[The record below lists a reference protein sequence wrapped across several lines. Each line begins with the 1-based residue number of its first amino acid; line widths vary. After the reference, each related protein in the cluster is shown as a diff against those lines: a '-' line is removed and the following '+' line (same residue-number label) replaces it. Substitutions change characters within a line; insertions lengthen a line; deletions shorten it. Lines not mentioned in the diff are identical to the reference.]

1 MGKTIKLI
9 INILIFIVVIGFIGY
24 MVSSVNKDEKSPA
37 TTVVQEAFVSPMEKV
52 KTFDFPFEIEHFV
65 LSEKQIFLTDSQTVY
80 VYRANGETLNSFP
93 IKSGMRDIE
102 VADDKL
108 YVLYP
113 TFIDVYSTNGDSV
126 NHWEACSDRSDYCAM
141 ALTNDFVFVTDAQNK
156 NICKYTREGNFVKFI
171 ASPHN
176 FIIPSYSFDIFNHN
190 DTIYAVN
197 SGRHLIES
205 YTTDGDFIASF
216 GGSGTE
222 SGFFAGCCNPAH
234 IQIDRNGQF
243 FTSEKGNPRISTF
256 KKNGQFDQVLL
267 NNQLLGGGY
276 DAYEIGIDAN
286 RLFVAGKNHI
296 DIYAF
301 KN

>member
-9 INILIFIVVIGFIGY
+9 INIIIFIVVVGFIAYIVG
-24 MVSSVNKDEKSPA
+24 SVNKDEKSPA
-37 TTVVQEAFVSPMEKV
+37 TTVVQKAFVSPMEKI

-65 LSEKQIFLTDSQTVY
+65 LRDNQIFLTDSQTVY
-80 VYRANGETLNSFP
+80 IYRANGEALNSFP
-93 IKSGMRDIE
+93 VESGLRDLE
-102 VADDKL
+102 VDNDKL

-113 TFIDVYSTNGDSV
+113 TSIDVYATNGDSV
-126 NHWEACSDRSDYCAM
+126 NHWEACSERSDYCAM
-141 ALTNDFVFVTDAQNK
+141 TLTDDFVFVTDAQNK

-171 ASPHN
+171 FSPHD
-176 FIIPSYSFDIFNHN
+176 FIIPSYSFDILNHN

-205 YTTDGDFIASF
+205 YTPNGDFIASF
-216 GGSGTE
+216 GGSGTD
-222 SGFFAGCCNPAH
+222 SGFFAGCCNPAY
-234 IQIDRNGQF
+234 ILINQKGEF
-243 FTSEKGNPRISTF
+243 FTSEKGNPRICTF
-256 KKNGQFDQVLL
+256 DKSGQFDQVLL

-276 DAYEIGIDAN
+276 DAYAIGIDDD
-286 RLFVAGKNHI
+286 RLFVAAKNHV